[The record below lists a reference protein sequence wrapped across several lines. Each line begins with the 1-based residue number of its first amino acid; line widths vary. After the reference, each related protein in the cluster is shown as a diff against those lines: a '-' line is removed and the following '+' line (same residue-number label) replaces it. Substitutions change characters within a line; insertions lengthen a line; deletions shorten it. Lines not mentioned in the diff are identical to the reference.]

1 MRLIA
6 ETARP
11 LYSVG
16 VRNKGE
22 PMKEVLKVT
31 VVHKKIGGSRPS
43 TRTIEVKRKPNSVE
57 QSRVDRARAR
67 KELEKLFA
75 RR

>member
-1 MRLIA
+1 
-6 ETARP
+6 
-11 LYSVG
+11 
-16 VRNKGE
+16 
-22 PMKEVLKVT
+22 MKEVLKVT